1 MSKLVFGGETLIT
14 ATELD
19 AKGYQDSSAVA
30 GAIATAVDGL
40 ATDASVETAI
50 ASAVVG
56 LATDASVASAIASAT
71 EGIATNA
78 SVASAIE
85 TAVAGLATDAS
96 VEAAIETAVAGLA
109 TNASVEAAIASATE
123 GLVSDASL
131 QEALADVS
139 VDLTGYAT
147 DASVES
153 AIASATAGFQ
163 TAADVSAAI
172 NGAGFL
178 TEVSV
183 GSFATPASDPSFAK
197 KADFSFND
205 TAQSWGHT
213 VNGNSV
219 YVCAQADCWD
229 TPYGDYTA
237 VKFKAYYSPEEGP
250 QSAYYIG
257 YAGGEMGETFIPLVS
272 FAAHSGGTAD
282 IAVDMGGWT
291 SDFYRQKAT
300 VNTAEGVQI
309 VWPELT
315 AADYDSE
322 NSRLDASK
330 NWAYI
335 IFPYKYYTLYI
346 EGEEAWG
353 DAPNAPYF
361 LQMGN
366 GKVEAYFDFTPGQ
379 AAGNALD
386 SRITEVV
393 NAMDLDV
400 DTTAIDASISA
411 LDASI
416 VAINSAGYQTAS
428 DVSAAINN
436 AVSDKVTTSELSN
449 YYTKTEV
456 DNKVSVLSD
465 LETYLASI

>member
-40 ATDASVETAI
+40 ATDASV
-50 ASAVVG
+50 
-56 LATDASVASAIASAT
+56 
-71 EGIATNA
+71 
-78 SVASAIE
+78 ASAIE
-85 TAVAGLATDAS
+85 TAVNGLATDAS
-96 VEAAIETAVAGLA
+96 VEA
-109 TNASVEAAIASATE
+109 
-123 GLVSDASL
+123 
-131 QEALADVS
+131 
-139 VDLTGYAT
+139 
-147 DASVES
+147 

-197 KADFSFND
+197 KVDFDFYD
-205 TAQSWGHT
+205 PAQSSGHT
-213 VNGNSV
+213 VNGKSV
-219 YVCAQADCWD
+219 YVCAEANYWD

-257 YAGGEMGETFIPLVS
+257 YTSGDEMDPTFVPLVT

-282 IAVDMGGWT
+282 ITVPMDGWNQEY
-291 SDFYRQKAT
+291 YRQKAT
-300 VNTAEGVQI
+300 INTAEGVQI

-322 NSRLDASK
+322 NSRLNASK

-335 IFPYKYYTLYI
+335 IFPYKNYKVLI
-346 EGEEAWG
+346 EGEEAW
-353 DAPNAPYF
+353 DAAPNAPYF

-393 NAMDLDV
+393 NGMDLDV

-416 VAINSAGYQTAS
+416 VAINNAGYLVAQNITKAEYDQLQEKDPHTIYITDETISLVEQTAFDASVAAIDASINAINNAGYQTAA
-428 DVSAAINN
+428 DVSTAIGTAMSSALHMVTLTQEQYDALQEKAANTLYII
-436 AVSDKVTTSELSN
+436 SE
-449 YYTKTEV
+449 
-456 DNKVSVLSD
+456 
-465 LETYLASI
+465 

>member
-1 MSKLVFGGETLIT
+1 MSKLIFGGETLIT

-40 ATDASVETAI
+40 ATDASVA
-50 ASAVVG
+50 
-56 LATDASVASAIASAT
+56 
-71 EGIATNA
+71 
-78 SVASAIE
+78 
-85 TAVAGLATDAS
+85 
-96 VEAAIETAVAGLA
+96 
-109 TNASVEAAIASATE
+109 
-123 GLVSDASL
+123 
-131 QEALADVS
+131 
-139 VDLTGYAT
+139 
-147 DASVES
+147 S

-183 GSFATPASDPSFAK
+183 GSFATPASDPSFGNK
-197 KADFSFND
+197 VDFSFNE
-205 TAQSWGHT
+205 TGQSWGHS

-219 YVCAQADCWD
+219 YVCAEANYWD

-250 QSAYYIG
+250 QSAFYIG
-257 YAGGEMGETFIPLVS
+257 YTSGDEMDQTFVPLVT

-282 IAVDMGGWT
+282 ITVPMDGWNQEY
-291 SDFYRQKAT
+291 YRQKAT
-300 VNTAEGVQI
+300 VNTTEGVQI

-335 IFPYKYYTLYI
+335 IFPYKNYKLLI

-393 NAMDLDV
+393 NRMDLDV

-416 VAINSAGYQTAS
+416 VAITNAGYQTAS

-456 DNKVSVLSD
+456 DNKVSVLTD